1 MFKSELKKGKT
12 MNLKNKFKLTADGF
26 AALTISLIML
36 LVALLLANRFNAGV
50 ALIFLISVVEV
61 GVLSVACASAIK
73 DFLVSRYFISRG
85 QTRHYSNVNLDS
97 IGILLLAAIGC
108 VAPMTIDVIIFGIAA
123 ALIVIFSVLTGRSL
137 AKDEISE
144 RTLISEMTEDQKNFR
159 SKVIDESSELLSRQ
173 EFERTFALILDL
185 NKRVA
190 SIDYCVNYLP
200 IDILTKDLESYK
212 DREDLNLL
220 DKLILIASN
229 RSTERRENA
238 ILFNAIRLAQDARL
252 ESLEDYRKYFN

>member
-1 MFKSELKKGKT
+1 

-26 AALTISLIML
+26 AALAISLIIL
-36 LVALLLANRFNAGV
+36 LVALLLVNRFNAGV

-61 GVLSVACASAIK
+61 GVLSVVCTSAIK

-97 IGILLLAAIGC
+97 IGLLILAAIGC
-108 VAPMTIDVIIFGIAA
+108 AAPMTIDVIIFGIAA
-123 ALIVIFSVLTGRSL
+123 ALIVIFSVLMGRSL

-159 SKVIDESSELLSRQ
+159 SKVIDESSELLNRH
-173 EFERTFALILDL
+173 EFERTFALILDP

-200 IDILTKDLESYK
+200 IDILMKDLESYK

-238 ILFNAIRLAQDARL
+238 ILLNAIRFAQDARL
-252 ESLEDYRKYFN
+252 ESFEDYRKYFN

>member
-1 MFKSELKKGKT
+1 

-26 AALTISLIML
+26 ATLTISLIVL
-36 LVALLLANRFNAGV
+36 LVALLLAIRFNVGV

-61 GVLSVACASAIK
+61 VVLSVVCTSAIK
-73 DFLVSRYFISRG
+73 DLLVSRYFISKG
-85 QTRHYSNVNLDS
+85 QTRHYSNVKLDS
-97 IGILLLAAIGC
+97 IGLLLLAALGC
-108 VAPMTIDVIIFGIAA
+108 AAAMTIDVIVFGIAA
-123 ALIVIFSVLTGRSL
+123 ALIVSFSVLTGRSL

-144 RTLISEMTEDQKNFR
+144 RTLISEMTDDQKNFR
-159 SKVIDESSELLSRQ
+159 SNLIDEASRLLSSH
-173 EFERTFALILDL
+173 EFERTFALILDP
-185 NKRVA
+185 NRRVA

-200 IDILTKDLESYK
+200 IDILMKDLESYK

-220 DKLILIASN
+220 DKLILIASD

-238 ILFNAIRLAQDARL
+238 ILFNAIRFAQDARL

>member
-1 MFKSELKKGKT
+1 

-26 AALTISLIML
+26 AALAISLIVL

-159 SKVIDESSELLSRQ
+159 SKVIDESSELLSRH
-173 EFERTFALILDL
+173 EFERTFALILDP

-200 IDILTKDLESYK
+200 IDILAKDLESYK

-220 DKLILIASN
+220 DKLILITSN

>member
-1 MFKSELKKGKT
+1 M
-12 MNLKNKFKLTADGF
+12 
-26 AALTISLIML
+26 
-36 LVALLLANRFNAGV
+36 
-50 ALIFLISVVEV
+50 
-61 GVLSVACASAIK
+61 
-73 DFLVSRYFISRG
+73 
-85 QTRHYSNVNLDS
+85 
-97 IGILLLAAIGC
+97 
-108 VAPMTIDVIIFGIAA
+108 
-123 ALIVIFSVLTGRSL
+123 GRSL
-137 AKDEISE
+137 AKGEISE

-159 SKVIDESSELLSRQ
+159 SKVIDESSELLSRH
-173 EFERTFALILDL
+173 EFERTFALILDP

-200 IDILTKDLESYK
+200 IDILAKDLESYK

>member
-1 MFKSELKKGKT
+1 

-26 AALTISLIML
+26 AALAISLIIL
-36 LVALLLANRFNAGV
+36 LVALLLVNRFNAGV

-61 GVLSVACASAIK
+61 GVLSVVCTSAIK

-97 IGILLLAAIGC
+97 IGLLILAAIGC
-108 VAPMTIDVIIFGIAA
+108 AAPMTIDVIIFGIAA
-123 ALIVIFSVLTGRSL
+123 ALIVIFSVLMGRSL

-159 SKVIDESSELLSRQ
+159 SKVIDESSELLNRH
-173 EFERTFALILDL
+173 EFERTFALILDP

-200 IDILTKDLESYK
+200 IDILMKDLESYK

-238 ILFNAIRLAQDARL
+238 ILFNAIRFAQDARL
-252 ESLEDYRKYFN
+252 ESFEDYRKYFN

>member
-1 MFKSELKKGKT
+1 
-12 MNLKNKFKLTADGF
+12 
-26 AALTISLIML
+26 
-36 LVALLLANRFNAGV
+36 V
-50 ALIFLISVVEV
+50 
-61 GVLSVACASAIK
+61 
-73 DFLVSRYFISRG
+73 
-85 QTRHYSNVNLDS
+85 
-97 IGILLLAAIGC
+97 GC
-108 VAPMTIDVIIFGIAA
+108 VAPRTIDVVIFGIAA

-173 EFERTFALILDL
+173 EFERTFALILDP

-200 IDILTKDLESYK
+200 IDILAKDLESYK

>member
-1 MFKSELKKGKT
+1 
-12 MNLKNKFKLTADGF
+12 MNLKNKFKLTAGGF
-26 AALTISLIML
+26 ATLMISLIIL
-36 LVALLLANRFNAGV
+36 LVALLLANRFNVGV
-50 ALIFLISVVEV
+50 ALMFVISVVEV
-61 GVLSVACASAIK
+61 GVLGAACASAIK
-73 DFLVSRYFISRG
+73 DFLVSRYFVSRG

-137 AKDEISE
+137 AKDKISE

-159 SKVIDESSELLSRQ
+159 SKVIDESSELLSRH
-173 EFERTFALILDL
+173 EFERTFALILDP

-200 IDILTKDLESYK
+200 IDILAKDLESYK

>member
-1 MFKSELKKGKT
+1 

-26 AALTISLIML
+26 ATLMISLIVL
-36 LVALLLANRFNAGV
+36 VVALLLAIRFNVGV
-50 ALIFLISVVEV
+50 ALSFMISVVEV
-61 GVLSVACASAIK
+61 GVLSVVCTSAIK
-73 DFLVSRYFISRG
+73 DLLVSRYFISRG

-123 ALIVIFSVLTGRSL
+123 ALIVIFSVLMGRSL

-159 SKVIDESSELLSRQ
+159 SKLIDEASGLLSRH
-173 EFERTFALILDL
+173 EFERTFALILDP
-185 NKRVA
+185 NRRVA

-200 IDILTKDLESYK
+200 INILMKDLESYK
-212 DREDLNLL
+212 DHEDLNLL

-238 ILFNAIRLAQDARL
+238 VLFNAIQFAQDKRL
-252 ESLEDYRKYFN
+252 ESFEDYRKYFN